1 MIAPFK
7 QRDTDRETWERECVC
22 VWFGWNSV
30 GSTAKTM
37 SMFAIDNKRCSQLL
51 VLQQTIFNWVSN
63 VFLYVFCFRSNW
75 IRRHIRR
82 ERKKD
87 KRELNHRFTRIENA
101 PLFSFCQV
109 MKLYSAIWATWW
121 ELTRNTFHASIFIR
135 LHWIEFCIFT
145 SKLNVD
151 FSFTFTHQ

>member
-101 PLFSFCQV
+101 PFTAHYFHFA
-109 MKLYSAIWATWW
+109 KWW
-121 ELTRNTFHASIFIR
+121 NYIR
-135 LHWIEFCIFT
+135 LFERRDENWLETHSMHQSSFVFIE
-145 SKLNVD
+145 SNSVYLHPN
-151 FSFTFTHQ
+151 